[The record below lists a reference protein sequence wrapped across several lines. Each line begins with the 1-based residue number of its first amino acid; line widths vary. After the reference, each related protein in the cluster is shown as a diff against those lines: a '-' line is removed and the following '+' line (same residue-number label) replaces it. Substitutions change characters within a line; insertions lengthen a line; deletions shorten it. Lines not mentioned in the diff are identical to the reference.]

1 MPHQV
6 GHISMGQIHLL
17 VLCKPHLADSISE
30 VETGSVRLTLT

>member
-1 MPHQV
+1 
-6 GHISMGQIHLL
+6 MGQIHLL